1 MLKVILM
8 IDCNICGQPFGRIAS
23 STDRDPQA
31 WKCLALDVEYAAE
44 RSGWSMLRSA
54 HHCGYCVTDAMLSG
68 QTAAEKTLA
77 TRDAI
82 PDAEDV
88 DF

>member
-8 IDCNICGQPFGRIAS
+8 IDCNICGQPFNRIAS

-44 RSGWSMLRSA
+44 RCGWSMLRSA
-54 HHCGYCVTDAMLSG
+54 HHCGYCVTDVMLSG
-68 QTAAEKTLA
+68 QTAAEKALA
-77 TRDAI
+77 TGDAHE
-82 PDAEDV
+82 DAEDV